1 MMPNVLI
8 GSGPIRNRPGPFR
21 DLLASA
27 GFTTVDW
34 PGALPLSD
42 ADYRQVLPGIDAI
55 IAGGEPL
62 TASMMDVA
70 PGLRAVAR
78 TGVGYDAI
86 DLRAANAKKIA
97 VMITPGTNQESV
109 AEQAFGLLLGVT
121 RKIAENDRILRA
133 GGWARVLVMPL
144 RGKTIGLVGLGRI
157 GQAMVPR
164 ALAFGMKVLAFE
176 PVPNPEFDA
185 QWGIRRVTLPELL
198 AKSDIVSLHLPLMES
213 TRGLFHREIFAA
225 MKPGAIFI
233 NTARGGLVIEED
245 LHEALLSGQI
255 AGAGLDVFDP
265 EPPSPANPL
274 LQLPNV
280 VSSPHLA
287 GIDAQAME
295 DMATMAAQ
303 CIIDLHQGRWP
314 SSCVVNPEISG
325 GWTWAR

>member
-1 MMPNVLI
+1 MLKVLI

-21 DLLASA
+21 DLLVSA
-27 GFTTVDW
+27 GFTPVDW

-42 ADYRQVLPGIDAI
+42 SDYRQVLPDIIGI

-62 TASMMDVA
+62 TASLMEVA
-70 PGLRAVAR
+70 PGLRAIAR

-86 DLRAANAKKIA
+86 DLKAANARKIA
-97 VMITPGTNQESV
+97 VTITPGTNQESV

-121 RKIAENDRILRA
+121 RRIAENDRIIRA
-133 GGWARVLVMPL
+133 GGWDRGLVMPL

-164 ALAFGMKVLAFE
+164 ALAFGMKVVVFE
-176 PVPNPEFDA
+176 PIPNPEFDA
-185 QWGIRRVTLPELL
+185 KWGIRRASLKELL
-198 AKSDIVSLHLPLMES
+198 AESDIVSLHLPLMDA

-225 MKPGAIFI
+225 MKTGAIFI

-245 LHEALLSGQI
+245 LHEALISGQI
-255 AGAGLDVFDP
+255 GGAGLDVFDP

-287 GIDAQAME
+287 GIDALAMQ

-303 CIIDLHQGRWP
+303 CIVDLHDGRWP
-314 SSCVVNPEISG
+314 ASCIVNPEIAE
-325 GWTWAR
+325 GWKW